1 MKSTKAVIFYFFSYL
16 ILASLIEFLNH
27 AACGVCHSDLHV
39 IKGELPF
46 ASPCVVGHEITGEVV
61 EHGPLTDTKT
71 IERFKKLE
79 ISSTLYA
86 VNNNNLE
93 NNPKVVEPSKTDD
106 GISFVLILQ
115 IPHWSSCGWSLHNAL
130 WKLLLL

>member
-1 MKSTKAVIFYFFSYL
+1 M
-16 ILASLIEFLNH
+16 ASLVECLIH

-61 EHGPLTDTKT
+61 EHGPLTDTRT

-79 ISSTLYA
+79 ISSTRYA
-86 VNNNNLE
+86 VNNHNSE
-93 NNPKVVEPSKTDD
+93 NNSQHGGALNIDD
-106 GISFVLILQ
+106 GISFFLILQ
-115 IPHWSSCGWSLHNAL
+115 IPNRSSCGWSLHNAL
-130 WKLLLL
+130 W